1 MGASGCGKT
10 TLLSSLVDVLKL
22 DSGAIE
28 IFGDKAENI
37 AKSRVGYMP
46 QENALIAEFTVG
58 EMIWFVGTIFGL
70 KSEHIEERLY
80 FLTNLLE
87 LPQRNKIIKE
97 CSGGQQRRVSFA
109 LTLIHEPELLILD
122 EPTVGLDPLLRFK
135 IWDYLHEITRTNN
148 VTVLLSTHYIEEA
161 KQSTQIGL
169 MRNGE
174 LIAEDSPPRILN
186 MTGCDSLDEAFLRL
200 SEKQERLLRLSIT
213 RAENS
218 TQKNFEGQKQLSRK
232 HLEASTSPKT
242 KSISNDELL
251 AEKKS
256 SKQFICHQTNLKI
269 LWALFIK
276 NMIQLLRNIE

>member
-10 TLLSSLVDVLKL
+10 TLFSSLVDVLKL
-22 DSGAIE
+22 DAGAIE

-122 EPTVGLDPLLRFK
+122 EPTVGLDPVLRFK

-148 VTVLLSTHYIEEA
+148 VTVLLSTHYVEEA
-161 KQSTQIGL
+161 KQSTHIGL

-174 LIAEDSPPRILN
+174 LIAEDSPQRILN
-186 MTGCDSLDEAFLRL
+186 RTACDSLDEAFLQL

-218 TQKNFEGQKQLSRK
+218 TQKNFEGQKPLSRN

-242 KSISNDELL
+242 KRTSTDELS